1 MSLQIPQTFIT
12 DLESFTWDKDWRAK
26 RIIKEKRTDGDYY
39 FANIVRYYGVKEDTH
54 DYDIAETYVETAWLG
69 RVEKFVGKRTF
80 DIDPDSPTRGQRI
93 YSEAITETITEK
105 DLKGKPTEREVL
117 IKGKTIYEYMIK
129 VTPENTK
136 KMRSLM
142 GAIAL
147 NQETQLLFV
156 YGAQPP
162 HSVEPDTF
170 FGMTVS
176 EYLQSVSELN
186 LRKKIDKDTKDKK

>member
-1 MSLQIPQTFIT
+1 MSLAVPQTFIT
-12 DLESFTWDKDWRAK
+12 DLDSFTWGKDWRAK

-39 FANIVRYYGVKEDTH
+39 FANIVRYYGEKEDTH

-69 RVEKFVGKRTF
+69 RVEKFVGGRKREL
-80 DIDPDSPTRGQRI
+80 DEDSPNFGKRV
-93 YSEAITETITEK
+93 YSEAITETVKEK
-105 DLKGKPTEREVL
+105 DLKGRPIEREVL
-117 IKGKTIYEYMIK
+117 IKGKTIYEYTIK

-136 KMRSLM
+136 KMQQLM

-162 HSVEPDTF
+162 HVVEPETF
-170 FGMTVS
+170 WGMTVS
-176 EYLQSVSELN
+176 QYLQSIQELN
-186 LRKKIDKDTKDKK
+186 LKKKKDSTKK